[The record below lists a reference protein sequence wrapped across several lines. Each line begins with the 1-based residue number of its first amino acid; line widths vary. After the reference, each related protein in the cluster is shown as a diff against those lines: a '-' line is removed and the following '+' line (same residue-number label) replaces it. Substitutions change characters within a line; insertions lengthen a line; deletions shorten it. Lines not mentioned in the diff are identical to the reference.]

1 MNWEKQHKEE
11 KEVSVQQENKTIH
24 NKKKHFILNIKNYIL
39 CLFNMKL
46 NDIFSWKTL
55 SNEDN
60 KTKII
65 GLLSIL
71 IVLWV
76 ILYFIP
82 SIFALIFNTFL
93 GNIILFIIVLLVT
106 LNDIKKGIILGLIF
120 IVLIRFASLSNTF
133 TNSSP
138 NNINEKIK
146 EGFELSQD
154 SITKFLYLQQTL
166 NPKVVFDIDMLKQG
180 VTQSELDY
188 FLQNKQWPW
197 SDEVTK
203 LYIYQLNKNP
213 YIQMYPEVSLNKVKT
228 IYYQTA
234 ILKLLSTQTK
244 EAQFL
249 INGVDITNT
258 NFQNREGAGSYAYNS
273 GQISPIV
280 SGQGYI
286 IKCGLNNQSQQY
298 ELQRVKY
305 TGNDGILGYHSEDI
319 QNISFNSLPDM
330 IPGFKF
336 TKGNCDPCVALNNPP
351 SYTCPFNLEVKDRP
365 KGISPIWQY
374 LWNINKDPLKS
385 EPTLFEA
392 ELTSSSSMVSSNT
405 SSGQNKATEK
415 DFPLF
420 KQIKPELNKIYVKTG
435 ISMKE

>member
-1 MNWEKQHKEE
+1 
-11 KEVSVQQENKTIH
+11 
-24 NKKKHFILNIKNYIL
+24 
-39 CLFNMKL
+39 MKL
-46 NDIFSWKTL
+46 NDIFSLKSLNT
-55 SNEDN
+55 EDN

-71 IVLWV
+71 IILWV

-106 LNDIKKGIILGLIF
+106 LNNIKYGIILGLIF
-120 IVLIRFASLSNTF
+120 IVLIRFASLSTSF
-133 TNSSP
+133 SNSKTIKLSDS
-138 NNINEKIK
+138 KTVK

-166 NPKVVFDIDMLKQG
+166 NPKVVFDIDILKQG
-180 VTQSELDY
+180 VTQKELDY
-188 FLQNKQWPW
+188 FLQNKEWPW

-203 LYIYQLNKNP
+203 LYVYQLNKNP

-258 NFQNREGAGSYAYNS
+258 NFKNREGAGSYAYNS
-273 GQISPIV
+273 GQISPIE

-305 TGNDGILGYHSEDI
+305 TGNNGILGYHSEDI
-319 QNISFNSLPDM
+319 QNINYNALPDM

-336 TKGNCDPCVALNNPP
+336 IKGNCDPCVALNNPP
-351 SYTCPFNLEVKDRP
+351 SYTCPFNLEVKDKP
-365 KGISPIWQY
+365 QGVSPIWQY
-374 LWNINKDPLKS
+374 LWNLNKDPLKS
-385 EPTLFEA
+385 EPTLFKA
-392 ELTSSSSMVSSNT
+392 ELTSSPSTSSNT
-405 SSGQNKATEK
+405 SSTQTKATEK

>member
-1 MNWEKQHKEE
+1 
-11 KEVSVQQENKTIH
+11 
-24 NKKKHFILNIKNYIL
+24 
-39 CLFNMKL
+39 MKL
-46 NDIFSWKTL
+46 NDIL
-55 SNEDN
+55 SLKRLSTEDN

-71 IVLWV
+71 IMLWV

-82 SIFALIFNTFL
+82 SIFALTFNTIL

-106 LNDIKKGIILGLIF
+106 LNNITNGIILGLIF
-120 IVLIRFASLSNTF
+120 IVLIRFASLSNSF

-138 NNINEKIK
+138 VKIK
-146 EGFELSQD
+146 EGFELSED
-154 SITKFLYLQQTL
+154 SITKFLRLQQTL
-166 NPKVVFDIDMLKQG
+166 NPKVVFDIDILKQG
-180 VTQSELDY
+180 VTQTELDY

-203 LYIYQLNKNP
+203 LYVYELKKNP
-213 YIQMYPEVSLNKVKT
+213 YVQMYPEVSLDKVKT

-234 ILKLLSTQTK
+234 ILKLLSIESK

-249 INGVDITNT
+249 LNGVNITNT

-273 GQISPIV
+273 GLITPIV
-280 SGQGYI
+280 SGQGHV
-286 IKCGLNNQSQQY
+286 IKCGINSASQQY

-305 TGNDGILGYHSEDI
+305 TDDNGILGYHSEDI
-319 QNISFNSLPDM
+319 QSISYNSLPQM

-336 TKGNCDPCVALNNPP
+336 IKGNCDPCVALNNPP
-351 SYTCPFNLEVKDRP
+351 AYTCPFNLEVKDRP
-365 KGISPIWQY
+365 QGVSPIWQY
-374 LWNINKDPLKS
+374 LWNLNKDPLKS
-385 EPTLFEA
+385 EPTLFDA
-392 ELTSSSSMVSSNT
+392 ELTSSPSST
-405 SSGQNKATEK
+405 STTSLAQNKASEK

-435 ISMKE
+435 ISMTQ